1 MFFSKKVVLY
11 QNDIKKTY
19 DSFLDSID
27 KKNAIHIRGIDMS
40 FNVFKNKLQ
49 ELGYILTETACYGE
63 NIDIYRNINGF
74 YVDEKDSLYSVENY
88 KYYLEAK
95 KVLEDFKSDFER
107 IHKILLDKEKIMD
120 GNYQSNVSNP
130 DLLGE
135 ISNFLGYGKIRK
147 EVLSMENYNHLDE
160 DFLFLENIN
169 NQISEKDANLEKL
182 SKDLIKF
189 IQPYFKEKYTLKIK
203 KMEDKFKSNFD
214 SSYGVVIFDKE
225 EKEVFMLYEIDGFDL
240 KVLEYEDY
248 LAKNFRYLD
257 EALFLIGKCLKRQY
271 GLSV

>member
-88 KYYLEAK
+88 KCYLDAK

-147 EVLSMENYNHLDE
+147 EVLSMETYNHLDE

-189 IQPYFKEKYTLKIK
+189 IQPYFKENYTLKIK
-203 KMEDKFKSNFD
+203 KIEDKFKSNFD
-214 SSYGVVIFDKE
+214 SSFGVVIFDKE

>member
-40 FNVFKNKLQ
+40 FNVLKNKLQ

-63 NIDIYRNINGF
+63 NIDIYRNSNGF
-74 YVDEKDSLYSVENY
+74 YVDEKDSLYSDENY
-88 KYYLEAK
+88 KHYLEAK
-95 KVLEDFKSDFER
+95 KVLEDFKCDFER
-107 IHKILLDKEKIMD
+107 IHKSLLDKESIMA
-120 GNYQSNVSNP
+120 GNYQSNVSNS

-135 ISNFLGYGKIRK
+135 ISNFLGYGKNRK
-147 EVLSMENYNHLDE
+147 EVLNMENYNHLNE

-169 NQISEKDANLEKL
+169 NKIGEKDANLEKL

-189 IQPYFKEKYTLKIK
+189 IQPYFKENYTLKIK
-203 KMEDKFKSNFD
+203 KIEDKFKSNFD
-214 SSYGVVIFDKE
+214 SSYGVVVFDKE

-248 LAKNFRYLD
+248 LAKNFRYL
-257 EALFLIGKCLKRQY
+257 EESLFLIGKCLKKQY
-271 GLSV
+271 GILV